1 MEEIKF
7 VSLFPS
13 LNKNNVNTQN
23 KIFKNN
29 IIKKRIPINFLLIK
43 DYSISKKKI
52 ETDFLKNRI
61 KFFSPNITSNNKK
74 NNNEHYVTDYNY
86 SLNKKIKNK
95 NNKLSKTV
103 ISKNNHLYTEKK
115 PLIYKIFDQFDEINK
130 KYNKQTKYYEHFI
143 KTGENNGKI
152 NINRNSNNII
162 RFPLLPKNN
171 TKKHCSS
178 VYQRIKSIE

>member
-13 LNKNNVNTQN
+13 LNKNNVNTQS

-43 DYSISKKKI
+43 DYSISKRKI

-61 KFFSPNITSNNKK
+61 KFCSPNTNYKK
-74 NNNEHYVTDYNY
+74 SNNEHYVTDYNY
-86 SLNKKIKNK
+86 SLNEKKKNK
-95 NNKLSKTV
+95 INKLSKTV
-103 ISKNNHLYTEKK
+103 ISKNNRLYTEKK
-115 PLIYKIFDQFDEINK
+115 PLIYKIFDQFDEINR
-130 KYNKQTKYYEHFI
+130 KYNEQTKYYDHFI
-143 KTGENNGKI
+143 KAGESNCKI
-152 NINRNSNNII
+152 NINRNSNNIT

>member
-130 KYNKQTKYYEHFI
+130 NTTSRQNIMNILLKL
-143 KTGENNGKI
+143 GKI
-152 NINRNSNNII
+152 ME
-162 RFPLLPKNN
+162 K
-171 TKKHCSS
+171 
-178 VYQRIKSIE
+178 